1 MTYRV
6 IQGYFRTG
14 LAIPVGQSAQMKSAG
29 QKRPGVNAFPVVLRA
44 AIGGMPLPI
53 EVQTKMESAL
63 GANFSDVRIHI
74 GPEAASVGAIA
85 FTWGSNIHF
94 APGHYNPGT
103 PQGQELLG
111 HELAHVRQQ
120 RAGRVTN
127 PFGRGVAVV
136 QDVALEA
143 EADRLGRQAARS
155 VAAVAPQAAGGAAAV
170 KSGVVSRKVDP
181 VANYQRDLTS
191 MPNRLVFPSCDVPRY
206 GDQSAVRIF
215 RIRTEHVS

>member
-1 MTYRV
+1 MTDPV

-14 LAIPVGQSAQMKSAG
+14 LAIPVRQGAQMKSTA
-29 QKRPGVNAFPVVLRA
+29 QTRPGVNAFPVVLRA
-44 AIGGMPLPI
+44 AIGGMPLPR

-74 GPEAASVGAIA
+74 GPEAASVGALA

-111 HELAHVRQQ
+111 HELVHVLQQ

-127 PFGRGVAVV
+127 PFGGGVAVV

-155 VAAVAPQAAGGAAAV
+155 VRPLAPQTAVGASAA

-181 VANYQRDLTS
+181 VANYRRGLAS
-191 MPNRLVFPSCDVPRY
+191 IPNRLFLGCNVPRY
-206 GDQSAVRIF
+206 GDESAVRIF
-215 RIRTEHVS
+215 RVRTERVN